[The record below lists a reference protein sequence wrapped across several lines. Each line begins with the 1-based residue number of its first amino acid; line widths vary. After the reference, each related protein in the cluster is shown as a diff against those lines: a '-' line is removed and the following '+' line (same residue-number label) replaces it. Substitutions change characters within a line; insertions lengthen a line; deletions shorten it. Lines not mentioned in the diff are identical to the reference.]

1 MENEQQKPLT
11 QAEVDAILAHWP
23 ADFSGRL
30 LVGIELSHNRSL
42 ECSNF
47 RGTVFRDCHISHCK
61 FDSSDF
67 TGADFGD
74 SVFFRCKMEYCK
86 FNDADQEDAT
96 FDRCARFGSTGI
108 DGDTRR
114 QSEVVFESMMGMLR
128 GVDVV
133 QEAGWR
139 RFAYEHTGQN
149 MFDYDKMLRQLEVRF
164 HEIDHAYPGMGA
176 EIFNSRLFF
185 LPQDLCGAANFIAQ
199 GNTVRMAYQLEAQG
213 AFTGEEPLPEHE
225 MFVLPHSDVQ
235 NNLLAERAFVARVKV
250 IRGLDFGKLND
261 WLGLARDLSEV
272 DDGVYDHAHY
282 RQLLEEYGGAFEQI
296 HQDDAGVAAAMFN
309 YPAGYP
315 PQEMRTAAE
324 WVGNGATPK
333 EAYEA
338 FQGQMELAGIHHKH
352 TLWLQ
357 GHPNGARADFTGREL
372 KNLSFSGM
380 DFLNASFTNARLYN
394 CWMNEAS
401 FVLCDFNGAAL
412 VDISAVGADFD
423 SANFC
428 GATLESSIFQ
438 DAYLGGAS
446 FVGATLTSCGF
457 QGADMEDVDFSQA
470 SVQGCVGL
478 EGQSSGQNQS
488 M

>member
-1 MENEQQKPLT
+1 MENEQQQPLT
-11 QAEVDAILAHWP
+11 QAEVDDILAHWP

-30 LVGIELSHNRSL
+30 LVGIELSRNRSL

-61 FDSSDF
+61 LDSSDF

-108 DGDTRR
+108 DGDARR
-114 QSEVVFESMMGMLR
+114 QSEVVFEGMMGMLR
-128 GVDVV
+128 GVDMVH
-133 QEAGWR
+133 ETGWR
-139 RFAYEHTGQN
+139 RFAYGQTGQN
-149 MFDYDKMLRQLEVRF
+149 MFDYDKMLQQLEKQF

-185 LPQDLCGAANFIAQ
+185 LPQDLRGAANFIAQ
-199 GNTVRMAYQLEAQG
+199 GNTVGMACQLAAQG
-213 AFTGEEPLPEHE
+213 AFTGDEPLPEHE

-235 NNLLAERAFVARVKV
+235 KNILAERAFVARIKV
-250 IRGLDFGKLND
+250 IRGVDFGKLND

-282 RQLLEEYGGAFEQI
+282 RQLLEEYGDAFEQI
-296 HQDDAGVAAAMFN
+296 HQDEAGAAAAMFN
-309 YPAGYP
+309 YPAGYL

-324 WVGNGATPK
+324 WVGNGASPE

-338 FQGQMELAGIHHKH
+338 FQGQMELSGIHAKH
-352 TLWLQ
+352 TLWRE
-357 GHPNGARADFTGREL
+357 GHPDGIRADFTGCEL
-372 KNLSFSGM
+372 KNLSFAGM
-380 DFLNASFTNARLYN
+380 DFQIASFTNARLYN

-401 FVLCDFNGAAL
+401 FVLCDFSGAAL
-412 VDISAVGADFD
+412 VYVSAVSAEFD
-423 SANFC
+423 SASFT
-428 GATLESSIFQ
+428 GAVLEKSIFQ

-446 FVGATLTSCGF
+446 FAGATLTACGF
-457 QGADMEDVDFSQA
+457 QGADMEDVDLSQA
-470 SVQGCVGL
+470 ELVDCGGL
-478 EGQSSGQNQS
+478 SGLSFGQNQS